1 MAKLIQQRRVVT
13 DPWLLL
19 KASAEGAPSGAEGA
33 PSGSEGAP
41 PSVPA
46 EGDVIIPLSLWL
58 ARKDALAMRSGRT
71 GVWLESK
78 DGPEAIA
85 ADLNRL
91 PLVAVH
97 FPSLADGRGYSIA
110 RLLRERY
117 RYKGEV
123 RAIGAVFKDTLLGME
138 RCGFDT
144 FLLRDGEDADDAI
157 TAFDELADP
166 YQANT
171 TQPIPLFRRR
181 AAQ

>member
-1 MAKLIQQRRVVT
+1 MAKLIQQRRVAT

-19 KASAEGAPSGAEGA
+19 KAGADGT
-33 PSGSEGAP
+33 P

-46 EGDVIIPLSLWL
+46 EGDVIVPLSLWL
-58 ARKDALAMRSGRT
+58 ARRDALAVRSGRT

-91 PLVAVH
+91 PLVAIH
-97 FPSLADGRGYSIA
+97 FPSLADGRGYSVA
-110 RLLRERY
+110 RLLRERHH
-117 RYKGEV
+117 YKGEV

-138 RCGFDT
+138 RCGFNT

-157 TAFDELADP
+157 TAFDELADH
-166 YQANT
+166 YQANV

-181 AAQ
+181 AAK

>member
-1 MAKLIQQRRVVT
+1 MAKLIQQRRVAT
-13 DPWLLL
+13 DPWHLL
-19 KASAEGAPSGAEGA
+19 KASADGT
-33 PSGSEGAP
+33 P

-46 EGDVIIPLSLWL
+46 EGDVIVPLSLWL
-58 ARKDALAMRSGRT
+58 ARRDALAVRSGRT

-85 ADLNRL
+85 ADLDRL

-97 FPSLADGRGYSIA
+97 FPSLADGRGYSVA

-117 RYKGEV
+117 QYKGEV

-138 RCGFDT
+138 RCGFNT

-157 TAFDELADP
+157 TAFDELADH
-166 YQANT
+166 YQANV

-181 AAQ
+181 SAI

>member
-1 MAKLIQQRRVVT
+1 MAKLIQQRRVAT

-19 KASAEGAPSGAEGA
+19 KASAEGAPSGSDGT
-33 PSGSEGAP
+33 P

-46 EGDVIIPLSLWL
+46 EGDVIVPLTLWL
-58 ARKDALAMRSGRT
+58 ARKDALAVRSGRT

-85 ADLNRL
+85 ADLDRL

-97 FPSLADGRGYSIA
+97 FPSLADGRGYSVA
-110 RLLRERY
+110 RLLRERHH
-117 RYKGEV
+117 YKGEV

-138 RCGFDT
+138 RCGFST

-157 TAFDELADP
+157 TAFDELADH
-166 YQANT
+166 YQANV

-181 AAQ
+181 AAK